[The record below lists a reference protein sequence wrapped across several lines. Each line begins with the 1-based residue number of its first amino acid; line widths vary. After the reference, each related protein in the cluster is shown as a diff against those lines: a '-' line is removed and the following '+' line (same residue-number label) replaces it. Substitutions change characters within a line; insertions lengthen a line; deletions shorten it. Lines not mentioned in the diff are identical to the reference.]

1 MELCEAL
8 ETHPNQIEE
17 IKSKQLDEDTYKNIS
32 ILLKMMSDPTRLRIL
47 HALFIHECCV
57 CDLQDILEMSQSALS
72 HQLNTLKLTRLVTS
86 RRSGKNVYYALS
98 DDHVKMLFDISY
110 QHVLEQV

>member
-1 MELCEAL
+1 MENCDVKEI
-8 ETHPNQIEE
+8 HPNQIKL
-17 IKSKQLDEDTYKNIS
+17 IKLSQLDEETYKKMS
-32 ILLKMMSDPTRLRIL
+32 VLLKMMSDPTRLRIL

-57 CDLQDILEMSQSALS
+57 CDLQEILDMSQSALS

-86 RRSGKNVYYALS
+86 RRSGKNIFYSLN
-98 DDHVKMLFDISY
+98 DEHVKLLFDLSH